1 MNVKL
6 KKEGKDLFTK
16 MELIVVFT
24 NSNVAMEFLSSIIHA
39 SIITYVCTLM
49 QLSQT
54 LLSHWILV

>member
-54 LLSHWILV
+54 LLSH